1 MEWRFRDY
9 VLDLSRRGEI
19 MAILN
24 VTPDSFSDGGEY
36 EQVETAAR
44 RALQMLD
51 EGAAIIDVGG
61 ESTRPGAGAVAEEEE
76 IRRVVPVIEKVIAAR
91 PDALI
96 SIDTMKPAV
105 ARAAL
110 AAGAAIINDVSGF
123 RDPGMIAVAAETGAG
138 AVVMHMQGTPR
149 TMQES
154 PTYDD
159 VRAEVKEFFEDRFAA
174 LIEGGVLPERI
185 VLDPGIGFGKTLEH
199 NLALLRELPALAVS
213 GRPLLLGV
221 SRKSFLGT
229 LTGNDDPAGR
239 DLTTAAVTSFAREQ
253 GVLLHR
259 VHSVRPNLESLR
271 MTEGI
276 LNGVVG

>member
-1 MEWRFRDY
+1 MEWRFRDH

>member
-61 ESTRPGAGAVAEEEE
+61 ESTRPGADAVAEEEE
-76 IRRVVPVIEKVIAAR
+76 IRRVVPVIEEVIAAR

-110 AAGAAIINDVSGF
+110 AAGAAIINDVTGF

-159 VRAEVKEFFEDRFAA
+159 VRAEVKEFFEDRFSA

-276 LNGVVG
+276 LNGVME